1 MFTKNITIINKY
13 DNPDTKEMEYKLHTV
28 KGFWSSNQGIRI
40 ANTQLISERNLVV
53 RILLSESGYVSP
65 KAYGGVDGSWTLQ
78 NDDYLVKG
86 ILTEIDSINDILD
99 SYECMKI
106 TDVAIKDYGS
116 SDMQHFA
123 ITGE

>member
-1 MFTKNITIINKY
+1 MFSKDITIINKY
-13 DNPDTKEMEYKLHTV
+13 NNPDTKEMEYKLHSV
-28 KGFWSSNQGIRI
+28 KGFWSSNQGISI
-40 ANTQLISERNLVV
+40 SNTQLISEKGLTA
-53 RILLSESGYVSP
+53 RILLSETGYVSP
-65 KAYGGVDGSWTLQ
+65 MEYDGTDGSWTLQ

-86 ILTEIDSINDILD
+86 IITEIDSINDILD